1 MTVEVSDV
9 TNAFKGQQKIELI
22 KLYRQ
27 HTGQGLKESK
37 DAIDSVIV
45 CCGTPPYNSLW
56 DGKLNEL
63 LELFFGK
70 GDSTEKEKEDADAM
84 LKAFLVMRDSW
95 KELGFK
101 SFKSGVLTVIDNF

>member
-1 MTVEVSDV
+1 MTVEVRDV
-9 TNAFKGQQKIELI
+9 TAAFNGQQKIELI
-22 KLYRQ
+22 KLYRS
-27 HTGQGLKESK
+27 HTGQGIKDSK
-37 DAIDSVIV
+37 DAIESVIV
-45 CCGTPPYNSLW
+45 YDHGVGNSLW

-70 GDSTEKEKEDADAM
+70 GYSTEKEKDDADAM

-101 SFKSGVLTVIDNF
+101 SFKSGVLTVIENF